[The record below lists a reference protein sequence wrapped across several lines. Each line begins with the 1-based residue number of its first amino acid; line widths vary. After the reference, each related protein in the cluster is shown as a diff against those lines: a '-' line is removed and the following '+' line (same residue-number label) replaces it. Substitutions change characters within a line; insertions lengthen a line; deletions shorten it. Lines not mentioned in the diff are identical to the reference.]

1 MWYTHWQCQFQ
12 SFNGTQYAVNICKQ
26 TARVGDIVQLTGAA
40 EPFTTQEDDSD
51 DIFTPIRIQT
61 GYLRVIDP
69 DGTLMAD
76 LIPANNT
83 ERLVQLWSG
92 TNTDGRFIPSLLRW
106 QGFLQAQAYT
116 QPWDGNAYVLE
127 IPVKSLLGAFE
138 DVSIDETFASA
149 EKNVAALIF
158 DAFDNFGL
166 VADNDLTHL
175 IITSDVSD
183 APNTLLKSII
193 QMAVFFD
200 REIVNDEGDSYEQLV
215 GMSYYDALSSVMTLY
230 GLQLR
235 EDGAEIYMNQFDGLD
250 VRTWSVGWGYLSYI
264 ARGSSIVVTPTT
276 LPSVDM
282 LTALT
287 FKGTGNIVGYNQGG
301 KSAKVVINMSGLDLS
316 ITLPQTSETGE
327 TPSELNMQNGVVFV
341 QAHTNR
347 IGGCEIYR
355 YESVNVTSKENPND
369 TYSNTFSYGGP
380 SSYAECLSNCVINK
394 PNYTPMSYIKQGAFP
409 CRWFFRPTDDVS
421 PVVLAN
427 GLFLNM
433 QSVNLG
439 LDTPYWSP
447 IYEIRSLVE
456 QVIQDGY
463 IHVEFRQHSFIYS
476 GGNSGYFNS
485 DSRLQDGFLTKMW
498 VRLSVGELYWNGTNW
513 STDNTSRFAIN
524 FKNENIETNK
534 TSDMQVSTNDGW
546 FIPVTSTMRGYVRLS
561 IIGVVESG
569 TDFMASHVYSNSR
582 IISNLQVSFLPNN
595 PLAASYRDTNV
606 YRKNII
612 LSGFSEEKTIETIL
626 GTYNNNVPSA
636 SFIKSNSSTYIVF
649 FPYIDASATINQR
662 PELHLLDRMVSQFGA
677 VRRTFSGV
685 VQRGVELMQTRY
697 TYLGLRFFGVK
708 DQTNWRDDTEEI
720 KFIEVS

>member
-1 MWYTHWQCQFQ
+1 
-12 SFNGTQYAVNICKQ
+12 
-26 TARVGDIVQLTGAA
+26 
-40 EPFTTQEDDSD
+40 
-51 DIFTPIRIQT
+51 
-61 GYLRVIDP
+61 
-69 DGTLMAD
+69 
-76 LIPANNT
+76 
-83 ERLVQLWSG
+83 
-92 TNTDGRFIPSLLRW
+92 
-106 QGFLQAQAYT
+106 
-116 QPWDGNAYVLE
+116 
-127 IPVKSLLGAFE
+127 
-138 DVSIDETFASA
+138 
-149 EKNVAALIF
+149 
-158 DAFDNFGL
+158 
-166 VADNDLTHL
+166 
-175 IITSDVSD
+175 
-183 APNTLLKSII
+183 
-193 QMAVFFD
+193 
-200 REIVNDEGDSYEQLV
+200 
-215 GMSYYDALSSVMTLY
+215 
-230 GLQLR
+230 
-235 EDGAEIYMNQFDGLD
+235 
-250 VRTWSVGWGYLSYI
+250 
-264 ARGSSIVVTPTT
+264 
-276 LPSVDM
+276 
-282 LTALT
+282 
-287 FKGTGNIVGYNQGG
+287 
-301 KSAKVVINMSGLDLS
+301 
-316 ITLPQTSETGE
+316 
-327 TPSELNMQNGVVFV
+327 
-341 QAHTNR
+341 
-347 IGGCEIYR
+347 
-355 YESVNVTSKENPND
+355 
-369 TYSNTFSYGGP
+369 
-380 SSYAECLSNCVINK
+380 
-394 PNYTPMSYIKQGAFP
+394 MSYIKQGAFP

-636 SFIKSNSSTYIVF
+636 SFIKSNSSTYIEF

-697 TYLGLRFFGVK
+697 TYLGRRFFGVK
-708 DQTNWRDDTEEI
+708 KQTNWCDDIEEV
-720 KFIEVS
+720 KFIEVT